1 MKGWQALPE
10 ERCGNC
16 KYGHCGH
23 PKLKKRRVEEHCQ
36 YWTAKG
42 TP

>member
-1 MKGWQALPE
+1 MQ
-10 ERCGNC
+10 
-16 KYGHCGH
+16 YGHCVH